1 MSRGAFSAVRE
12 LVWSSI
18 GVGSTSLGRSDGRR
32 AGFDSR
38 PEHTYPF
45 PRKVPAVLPLEMTK
59 HAIDRALDMAIEGE
73 EIREAFI
80 HPERIYWLPRHEA
93 WTYQR
98 GRIALGVREEGKT
111 HLVLTILWATDEA
124 WVEDAV
130 KAPLMEGRELRGV
143 AKSLAQEEGVR

>member
-1 MSRGAFSAVRE
+1 
-12 LVWSSI
+12 
-18 GVGSTSLGRSDGRR
+18 
-32 AGFDSR
+32 
-38 PEHTYPF
+38 
-45 PRKVPAVLPLEMTK
+45 MTK